1 MMTEDSVADT
11 DVRHWLQA
19 VGIESRCELEVLTF
33 FHRHRIAILPPEYLA
48 RLLGYPIESVVVA
61 LDSLAT
67 LQLLEWSPE
76 SQDARGYKFVVPP
89 VLARSEALERLFALS
104 DHRSGRLL
112 LAKHLRRDREKE
124 ARGEELQAARRQ
136 FLDDAYTDLEV
147 IKQLCGAS
155 GTIQ

>member
-1 MMTEDSVADT
+1 MMTEDNVADA
-11 DVRHWLQA
+11 DVQHWLQA

-33 FHRHRIAILPPEYLA
+33 FHRHRISLLPPEYLA
-48 RLLGYPIESVVVA
+48 RLLGYPIESIVAA

-67 LQLLEWSPE
+67 QQLLEWSPE
-76 SQDARGYKFVVPP
+76 AQGARGYGFIVPP

-104 DHRSGRLL
+104 AHRSGRLL
-112 LAKHLRRDREKE
+112 LAKHLRRDM
-124 ARGEELQAARRQ
+124 AAQELQAARRQ

-147 IKQLCGAS
+147 IKQLCGPD